1 MFAINY
7 EANFL
12 DHRKIS
18 ICLTYLGPNSD
29 EEAFNTVYCSLQNH
43 YEFTSIRNLGS
54 KNEYLLDSGKRSSL
68 SDTSEVHS
76 DIGFSSSTNRQPI
89 WLRFTKEHN
98 PINNAWSCFQS
109 YRATLGLLAFT
120 WCSNRNEIQSR
131 IKDYV
136 KHKKLLSDTLIGSR
150 LFLLLRPLNNECD
163 SISVEEANVFVAEK
177 LKEDSVLLSEIV
189 CHPADHLF
197 ASETNILKDSG
208 VYTATDDC
216 PSIADKSTNLI
227 RPPFINHRIG
237 STLQE
242 LVSSIY
248 WSLKKMITA
257 RCSSDIK
264 FKTKESSL
272 SKEQVD
278 TGDDVLM
285 APEENEAK
293 WNIIDETKR
302 KILGRSNALSAL
314 SAFTERTGATSS
326 VSAQADV
333 RTSWMLASC
342 SVPRYGRFIK
352 QKRATGRLKKYLGD
366 IFLQLGDIEMAQ
378 VQYNVAIE
386 HLKPIGD
393 NLWVAGALEGL
404 CAVGMCRHTYDQFSN
419 SGSIRSKSLHRR
431 HLDEQLSNG
440 SLRKPQ
446 LQESDI
452 LERSTSSS
460 LDLASTKSHQPVIIS
475 SADCCN
481 YALETMELYNK
492 VALNPYLFE
501 EFKFKVIRL
510 LITKSQKRKACE
522 ILDSLIAPSL
532 SKFDPQ
538 NSCSVKRYLTIV
550 RLYKAMN
557 FSRKAS
563 LALWL
568 LSASNHLDDVSFE
581 HETLL
586 NGLKIQSPYSPNLT
600 QITTSDMKLSGSDN
614 SQNNKDSTY
623 LMNESQPQPSII
635 CRLITNPPLWSP
647 FIVLNQL
654 NWITRITGTTTS
666 LTTISSSSSTVGPLS
681 NLLNKSKSLH
691 QTTRHFNSNINP
703 SLSSLYFSKSSLP
716 FRSVGWCELQLK
728 VMYYLI
734 NQYKAKINLE
744 DTSEI
749 SWDIGLKL
757 IGYCFSVLDSWPE
770 YTDETGCISCMDD
783 LCRLAVLRCPDQPI
797 NAPSMTILNYC
808 SEIGQFRRW
817 PRSHRVVYS
826 NGHCRF
832 NGIKEVQIKPNERQM
847 LDLVE
852 IPVHQLPLVR
862 LVTIPPIP
870 SHFIPHS
877 ISKGAAENV
886 VPLSKSRVVVIRTGR
901 TQSKQSDVYALD
913 SPKSTGPFVYNPFQN
928 DNHCSSKNSVVDW
941 VCEEPGYIELV
952 VDNKLPIDLRI
963 SGVYVELMPTNGGPT
978 KEASIS
984 RLSSVTSDYDS
995 SLGSSTMNGCSETSS
1010 SFIHLEA
1017 VCLIVKTS
1025 QSVKVIQ
1032 TKHLANPQ
1040 FEDAKT
1046 QVKEGGFSGQL
1057 ESGCLLEEAD
1067 FYRQFPNC
1075 NAERFWRRSTS
1086 DVNCKLPSRTSGIRL
1101 SIAVVPTLDMLL
1113 SGSSSDQSNTS
1124 NQYRVVG
1131 ITYRLVDCGGMRVC
1145 LRPPFKFIYSV
1156 SASGESSNRGRERH
1170 LSGSSSSTFSTVRS
1184 SWTFGSEA
1192 IFPNGIS
1199 GTSEFDNEHL
1209 LSNAL
1214 GIQFS
1219 LLPLI
1224 RLQPAMP
1231 RLCIFPGRVCSAF
1244 SLEEA
1249 SDILKNESNVQHV
1262 CDLAKQLHF
1271 LGLSKF
1277 RVPDPSKWSNRVAAV
1292 LDLSIFPYE
1301 TRWLPVE
1308 LYIRDENRPNI
1319 PMNYKNNGDN
1329 SSENY
1334 NLSRIYDSIGHY
1346 YSIKRHLNLLHFNVK
1361 LVSNNLS
1368 LLTKLNLTATDFIQC
1383 IGIDDIRKKF
1393 PLPVENHEVPGSL
1406 PKECSDFDDHLLPFY
1421 ATHVGV
1427 IWLRFDSE
1435 KYWQTIANRSS
1446 TDSELNDLVRNVQV
1460 QSIYIELEIEYAV
1473 DAVQST
1479 PSSERNETPSN
1490 LNPLPARR
1498 ISLGFKLKLL
1508 SSNCCPLNVHD
1519 LMLTFED
1526 EPLSS
1531 EDNTKRYQLKSKFN
1545 PPLFGENVQAQTL
1558 LYGSIETNLSH
1569 IFLPYVVLKPEHRL
1583 QYRLELELKENWGG
1597 QSQGSNSPVRLS
1609 SAWVRYL
1616 LPNRMNSISKRQLSL
1631 SVVGVT
1637 KSVNGTTVNNLD
1649 ADSDTLD
1656 GLETTHQIRLPLI
1669 GISDLVFS
1677 SRMMRLV
1684 NPKQLKSN
1692 ELGIP
1697 VPVKSEVPGT
1707 VLESNIK
1714 IFWYSR
1720 LHARWI
1726 SSPKLPESHLISGL
1740 SEQYEEISLCSR
1752 FHRYGRLVLSSHECQ
1767 IDPKWFSNESL
1778 SIPLSKPWYEY
1789 SFLNPGSSAGLL
1801 WAHNIWIDI
1810 SLNPLS
1816 EGKSQSNFRTAPIKK
1831 PNPQS
1836 QLCLQCRQDFSVL
1849 RKTSA
1854 FTRRISSTSLLSPA
1868 EPKLSLTALKSQVNA
1883 LKADMGSDGRKISMP
1898 DLRGS
1903 QQSAMYIDKDNLY
1916 TSSRICTYPLNPV
1929 SISITCGARQNL
1941 FQNIRMQID
1950 SQATDSGNPNSDED
1964 NSSDNIHPLDEFQIE
1979 RAWIGPAV
1987 YRHVQHVSDDDSEST
2002 QTTLLGPLI
2011 EGIDYAFIGQASGS
2025 IGISVY
2031 SYRHHLKNQTIL

>member
-333 RTSWMLASC
+333 SFEWF
-342 SVPRYGRFIK
+342 GFIK

-1383 IGIDDIRKKF
+1383 IGIDDIRKK
-1393 PLPVENHEVPGSL
+1393 
-1406 PKECSDFDDHLLPFY
+1406 
-1421 ATHVGV
+1421 
-1427 IWLRFDSE
+1427 
-1435 KYWQTIANRSS
+1435 
-1446 TDSELNDLVRNVQV
+1446 
-1460 QSIYIELEIEYAV
+1460 
-1473 DAVQST
+1473 
-1479 PSSERNETPSN
+1479 
-1490 LNPLPARR
+1490 
-1498 ISLGFKLKLL
+1498 
-1508 SSNCCPLNVHD
+1508 
-1519 LMLTFED
+1519 
-1526 EPLSS
+1526 
-1531 EDNTKRYQLKSKFN
+1531 
-1545 PPLFGENVQAQTL
+1545 
-1558 LYGSIETNLSH
+1558 
-1569 IFLPYVVLKPEHRL
+1569 VVLKPEHRL